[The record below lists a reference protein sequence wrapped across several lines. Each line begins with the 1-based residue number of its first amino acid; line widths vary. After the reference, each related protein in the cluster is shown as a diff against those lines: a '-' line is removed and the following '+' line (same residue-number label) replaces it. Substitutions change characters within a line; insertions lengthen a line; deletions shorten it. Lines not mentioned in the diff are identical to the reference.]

1 MSRLFTR
8 RVDLFDGS
16 SAQSSTYTSSAI
28 LAADYERITLSWQTD
43 IAAASVLT
51 VQGSNEDGLTASITT
66 WSTIST
72 MNAPGI
78 YTIDPGVR
86 WLRAQRR
93 SNESLSIARLQ
104 LRS

>member
-1 MSRLFTR
+1 MTKLFSR
-8 RVDLFDGS
+8 RVDLFNGS

-28 LAADYERITLSWQTD
+28 LVADYDNLTVSWLTD
-43 IAAASVLT
+43 TGSASVFT

-66 WSTIST
+66 WSTVST
-72 MNAPGI
+72 MNADGM